1 MNREGDGG
9 VVIREAKEL
18 SKISAYT
25 SVIDIYRP
33 EKKTYSAGE
42 E

>member
-18 SKISAYT
+18 SKLSAYT
-25 SVIDIYRP
+25 SVIDI
-33 EKKTYSAGE
+33 
-42 E
+42 